1 MSDERHVCESI
12 TERENVRMTERQ
24 KFREVLFEI
33 ELRKRKKVQEFLV
46 KMGLT
51 PGQGQ
56 ARILSYLSVNDR
68 VTQRETADACLLDA
82 TTMSRALDRLEKMG
96 LIRRERDPGCRR
108 AYRVGLTDAGRQ
120 KADEVKNGFRK
131 LENLMCCGITDEEI
145 SALTAGLERVRE
157 NLKQGE
163 EM

>member
-1 MSDERHVCESI
+1 
-12 TERENVRMTERQ
+12 MTERQ

-46 KMGLT
+46 EMGLT

-82 TTMSRALDRLEKMG
+82 TTMSRAQRKRSGMPPCIPG
-96 LIRRERDPGCRR
+96 RTYGCRQ
-108 AYRVGLTDAGRQ
+108 AKGR
-120 KADEVKNGFRK
+120 
-131 LENLMCCGITDEEI
+131 
-145 SALTAGLERVRE
+145 
-157 NLKQGE
+157 
-163 EM
+163 

>member
-1 MSDERHVCESI
+1 MF
-12 TERENVRMTERQ
+12 RMTERQ

-82 TTMSRALDRLEKMG
+82 TTMSRALDRLRKNG
-96 LIRRERDPGCRR
+96 PYPQRKRIRDAAVHTGSDLRMP
-108 AYRVGLTDAGRQ
+108 AGRRQ
-120 KADEVKNGFRK
+120 MK
-131 LENLMCCGITDEEI
+131 
-145 SALTAGLERVRE
+145 
-157 NLKQGE
+157 
-163 EM
+163 